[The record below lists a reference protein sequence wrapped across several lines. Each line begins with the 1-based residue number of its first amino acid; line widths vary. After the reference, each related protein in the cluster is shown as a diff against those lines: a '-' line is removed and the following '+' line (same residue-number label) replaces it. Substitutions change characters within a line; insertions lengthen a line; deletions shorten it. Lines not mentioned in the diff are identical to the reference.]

1 MRQVSF
7 KLIEFNVYDD
17 NNTKS
22 DNFNKYRDNREFM
35 VQMFGINSKGQT
47 ASIYV
52 EGFNPFFYVKVDD
65 SWDNSK
71 KTCFVN
77 EIKAMMGPYYEDSII
92 KSQFVEKKNLYGFDA
107 GKLHNFIVIIFKNT
121 MALNKAKKLWY
132 KEIITETTY
141 TKFLK
146 PKGYIFEDTSVYL
159 YEGHIPPL
167 LRLFHIREIS
177 PSGWIALPESRY
189 LKHDKLQKTTYC
201 DYEYTI
207 NYRYIVPLEKNV
219 LVPYKQCS
227 FDIEAS
233 SSHGDFPLAIKH
245 YKKLAMDIVNRLYYE
260 KSEISDKHNKSDK
273 SDKPEKNQLVDE
285 ETLKQMILT
294 AFKVPVSVDFPYP
307 EINVVYPKKKVSRA
321 EITKLFND
329 FIMMY
334 PATIKVNK
342 NDTDDDI
349 ALANGAVDD
358 DDSDEEDDVTN
369 QEIAQNTE
377 LEEAPSYFNKKKVRS
392 YTNRKATILDI
403 LNDQACEYTTQ
414 IKELSKTLTHI
425 FPQLEGDKVTFI
437 GSSFKKYGEDRP
449 YLNHC
454 IVLNG
459 CVIPEGAV
467 ENSVIVTCDTE
478 REVLLEWTKLI
489 QAENPDIVTG
499 YNITTFDFP
508 FMDDRSQELNCR
520 QEFLKLSRNRDEVCL
535 NRNWKTGEETLE
547 TNKIVLASGEYSLK
561 YIKMTGRLIVDLY
574 IHFRKEYQLPSNKL
588 DAVSGHFIGDDVN
601 SIEHVNIGQG
611 KTIIKTKNLKGLD
624 VGGYVNFLEISYSED
639 FYKKGKKFM
648 ITNINMESHEFTISG
663 IEHLDMTKKV
673 RWGLA
678 KDDVS
683 PQDIFRLSNGSD
695 EDRGIVAKYCIKD
708 CTLVQNLMDK
718 IDLLTGYVEMAGYC
732 SVPMSFLV
740 FRGQGIKLTSYVA
753 KKCREKDTLMPTIEK
768 AENDGGYEGAI
779 VLPPKCDIYL
789 EDPVAC
795 VDYSSL
801 YPSSIISENISH
813 DSKVWT
819 CEYNLEGEIIKECGE
834 RNEDGTYRYDNLPE
848 YKYVDVTYDT
858 YHYIRKTLKAAITKE
873 RCGYKICRF
882 AQFPDGKAIL
892 PSILEEL
899 LVARK
904 TTKKLMAKEEDPFM
918 KNVYNKRQETIKVTA
933 NSVYG
938 QTGARTS
945 TFYDKDVAASTT
957 ATGRKLLIY
966 ARTVIETGY
975 KNRVVKLKNEREV
988 KTNAEYVYGDSI
1000 ASYTPIY
1007 IKINNIIEIL
1017 TVDSIGEKY
1026 GNNEWFICQEN
1037 GKEEKEYCDLTKNPD
1052 IVILTWT
1059 DNGWTVL
1066 KTIIKH
1072 RLNINKKMFRIL
1084 THTGLVDVTDD
1095 HSLLTCDGKEISPNN
1110 VDIGTEL
1117 LHRTIDFA
1125 DDNLF
1130 NNKNVCTNIDEAKVY
1145 GFFFGDG
1152 SCGYYDC
1159 HSGKKASWALNN
1171 KNMDI
1176 INKYLNLCKNVFPE
1190 FEWCVYDTIKSSN
1203 VYKLSFNISEYG
1215 KKVIF
1220 IKNFRLKTYYKNSKI
1235 IPSFILNSPL
1245 EIRNAFWEGLYD
1257 ADGDKDK
1264 NGYIR
1269 IDQKSQI
1276 SASNICLLANSIG
1289 YKTSINIRSDK
1300 PDIYRITCTKIKQ
1313 RKNPNAIKKIVELQH
1328 LNTPE
1333 CDTYVY
1339 DLTTENHHFA
1349 AGIGNMIV
1357 HNTDSVFFKFNLK
1370 DLDGNKIAN
1379 REALEITIELAKDAG
1394 QLATK
1399 YLKAPHDLEYEKT
1412 FLPFILLSKKRY
1424 VGMLYEDDPDKGKIK
1439 FMGIVLKRRDNAPI
1453 VKDIYGGIIDKIIK
1467 ERSMEKAIRYC
1478 KECLQNM
1485 VNEVYPIE
1493 KLMITKALRGYYK
1506 NPKQIAHNVLANRIG
1521 EREQGNRPTAGDR
1534 IKYVYIQTD
1543 MKHALQGD
1551 KIETPEFIVAN
1562 SLKINYA
1569 FYITNQIM
1577 KPILQLFALGLED
1590 MPAFKKRHGHSL
1602 SKWYNI
1608 LIELQIKWDLDEDK
1622 FAKKLDELKGKEVKA
1637 LVFDEYL
1644 NMLR

>member
-1 MRQVSF
+1 MYMRQVSF

-71 KTCFVN
+71 KTCFIN

-146 PKGYIFEDTSVYL
+146 PKGYIFEDTNVYL

-260 KSEISDKHNKSDK
+260 KSEISDKHDKSDK
-273 SDKPEKNQLVDE
+273 SDKPEKNRLVDE
-285 ETLKQMILT
+285 ETLNQMILT
-294 AFKVPVSVDFPYP
+294 AFQVPISVDFPYP
-307 EINVVYPKKKVSRA
+307 EINVVYPKKKVSRS

-377 LEEAPSYFNKKKVRS
+377 LEEAPSYFNKKKVRT

-478 REVLLEWTKLI
+478 REVLLEWTRLI

-508 FMDDRSQELNCR
+508 FMDDRSKELNCR

-601 SIEHVNIGQG
+601 SIEHDNLGQG

-1117 LHRTIDFA
+1117 LHRTID
-1125 DDNLF
+1125 DLDNLEHLS
-1130 NNKNVCTNIDEAKVY
+1130 KNINAIDEAE
-1145 GFFFGDG
+1145 
-1152 SCGYYDC
+1152 YYDKEV
-1159 HSGKKASWALNN
+1159 SFIVDTQIEASRHCYVAYLLGYNAYI
-1171 KNMDI
+1171 DI
-1176 INKYLNLCKNVFPE
+1176 GDYANDLE
-1190 FEWCVYDTIKSSN
+1190 HG
-1203 VYKLSFNISEYG
+1203 YKL
-1215 KKVIF
+1215 
-1220 IKNFRLKTYYKNSKI
+1220 T
-1235 IPSFILNSPL
+1235 
-1245 EIRNAFWEGLYD
+1245 
-1257 ADGDKDK
+1257 
-1264 NGYIR
+1264 
-1269 IDQKSQI
+1269 
-1276 SASNICLLANSIG
+1276 
-1289 YKTSINIRSDK
+1289 
-1300 PDIYRITCTKIKQ
+1300 ITKKQ

-1370 DLDGNKIAN
+1370 DLDGNKIVN

-1608 LIELQIKWDLDEDK
+1608 LIELQIKWDLDDDK

>member
-260 KSEISDKHNKSDK
+260 KSERSDKHDK
-273 SDKPEKNQLVDE
+273 SDKPEKNQLADE
-285 ETLKQMILT
+285 ETLNQMILT
-294 AFKVPVSVDFPYP
+294 AFKVPISVDFPYP

-601 SIEHVNIGQG
+601 SIEHINIGQG

-892 PSILEEL
+892 PAILEEL

-988 KTNAEYVYGDSI
+988 KTNAEYVYGD
-1000 ASYTPIY
+1000 
-1007 IKINNIIEIL
+1007 
-1017 TVDSIGEKY
+1017 
-1026 GNNEWFICQEN
+1026 
-1037 GKEEKEYCDLTKNPD
+1037 
-1052 IVILTWT
+1052 
-1059 DNGWTVL
+1059 
-1066 KTIIKH
+1066 
-1072 RLNINKKMFRIL
+1072 
-1084 THTGLVDVTDD
+1084 
-1095 HSLLTCDGKEISPNN
+1095 
-1110 VDIGTEL
+1110 
-1117 LHRTIDFA
+1117 
-1125 DDNLF
+1125 
-1130 NNKNVCTNIDEAKVY
+1130 
-1145 GFFFGDG
+1145 
-1152 SCGYYDC
+1152 
-1159 HSGKKASWALNN
+1159 
-1171 KNMDI
+1171 
-1176 INKYLNLCKNVFPE
+1176 
-1190 FEWCVYDTIKSSN
+1190 
-1203 VYKLSFNISEYG
+1203 
-1215 KKVIF
+1215 
-1220 IKNFRLKTYYKNSKI
+1220 
-1235 IPSFILNSPL
+1235 
-1245 EIRNAFWEGLYD
+1245 
-1257 ADGDKDK
+1257 
-1264 NGYIR
+1264 
-1269 IDQKSQI
+1269 
-1276 SASNICLLANSIG
+1276 
-1289 YKTSINIRSDK
+1289 
-1300 PDIYRITCTKIKQ
+1300 
-1313 RKNPNAIKKIVELQH
+1313 
-1328 LNTPE
+1328 
-1333 CDTYVY
+1333 
-1339 DLTTENHHFA
+1339 
-1349 AGIGNMIV
+1349 
-1357 HNTDSVFFKFNLK
+1357 TDSVFFKFNLK
-1370 DLDGNKIAN
+1370 DLDGNKIVN

-1551 KIETPEFIVAN
+1551 KIETPEYIVAN

-1608 LIELQIKWDLDEDK
+1608 LIELQIKWDLDDDK